1 MKRTVYPSTS
11 RIIRPFLR
19 YIARHSRRAWSKTIL
34 SLLLAAL
41 LVGAVGQLA
50 QLRSRYADLLSS
62 VEVDVRF
69 YNGLSYSKAK
79 ALEKSG
85 YVRDP
90 VYLKSYEAASGLYT
104 MITLVFTNR
113 MDSLYTEDVTWLEGW
128 DEESAMSANGLYCIL
143 PAPFMEE
150 ERLELGD
157 EFRINER
164 DVMAHLLEP
173 GQPAPKDQTESFAL
187 RDAKRPKYKIIGRI
201 ETEDSQWLAVAPA
214 SSFQYF
220 ASYLASELYFDS
232 ATYKLCSYYD
242 ADEFREYTKALLLT
256 AKNPPELRMD
266 TSAADRLNRNYRLI
280 ETLYPISVIAAL
292 ILGTLLPALMV
303 LQSQQEAA
311 ILRALG
317 WPKTT
322 VLVRYALEQGILCFF
337 GIAVALLVLLIIN
350 GFSSTLS
357 HSAFP
362 LYILVHFSV
371 CVLGV
376 SAVTL
381 MILTKSPMAL
391 LQAKE

>member
-90 VYLKSYEAASGLYT
+90 VYLKSYEAASGFY

-113 MDSLYTEDVTWLEGW
+113 MDSIYTENVTWLEGW

-173 GQPAPKDQTESFAL
+173 GQHAPKDQTESLVL

-242 ADEFREYTKALLLT
+242 ADEFRNYAKELLLT

-266 TSAADRLNRNYRLI
+266 TSAADRLYRNYRLI
-280 ETLYPISVIAAL
+280 ETLYPVSVIAAL
-292 ILGTLLPALMV
+292 ILGTLLPVLMV
-303 LQSQQEAA
+303 LQSKQEAA

-317 WPKTT
+317 WPKTE
-322 VLVRYALEQGILCFF
+322 VLVRYALEQGGLCFF
-337 GIAVALLVLLIIN
+337 GIVIALLVLLIIN
-350 GFSSTLS
+350 GVSSTFS
-357 HSAFP
+357 HSALL
-362 LYILVHFSV
+362 LYVLAHFAV

-376 SAVTL
+376 SAVTVI
-381 MILTKSPMAL
+381 ILAKSPMAL

>member
-69 YNGLSYSKAK
+69 YYGLSYSKAK

-90 VYLKSYEAASGLYT
+90 VYLKSYEAASGFY

-164 DVMAHLLEP
+164 DVMTHLLEP
-173 GQPAPKDQTESFAL
+173 GQPAPKDQTESLVL

-242 ADEFREYTKALLLT
+242 ADEFRNYAKELLLT

-266 TSAADRLNRNYRLI
+266 TSAADRLYRNYRLI

-292 ILGTLLPALMV
+292 ILGTLLPVLMV
-303 LQSQQEAA
+303 LQSKQEAA

-322 VLVRYALEQGILCFF
+322 VLLRYALEQGVLCFF
-337 GIAVALLVLLIIN
+337 GIVIALLVLLIIN
-350 GFSSTLS
+350 GVFSTLS
-357 HSAFP
+357 HSAFL
-362 LYILVHFSV
+362 LYIFAHFFA
-371 CVLGV
+371 CVIGV
-376 SAVTL
+376 SAVTS